1 MFVCIYVQ
9 VYMLHVCVYLCTSL
23 HAPYLKNYFSIF
35 NICMPLQ
42 FLNKTS
48 IIINIKEAKNNYMI
62 KILIILHQ
70 NIEVPQI
77 LFEFYRKQRT

>member
-1 MFVCIYVQ
+1 
-9 VYMLHVCVYLCTSL
+9 
-23 HAPYLKNYFSIF
+23 
-35 NICMPLQ
+35 MPLQ